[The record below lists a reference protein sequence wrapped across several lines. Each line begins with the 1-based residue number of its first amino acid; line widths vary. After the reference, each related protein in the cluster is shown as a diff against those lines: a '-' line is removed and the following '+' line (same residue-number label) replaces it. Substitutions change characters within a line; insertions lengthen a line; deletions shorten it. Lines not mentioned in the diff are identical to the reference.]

1 VLVYALAK
9 IAQETRDAQGR
20 AIVAGVAAIL
30 VIHVGVNVGMAT
42 GATPVAGIT
51 LPLVSYGGSGIL
63 LNCVA
68 IAVLLR
74 VDYENRVLMR
84 GGKV

>member
-1 VLVYALAK
+1 
-9 IAQETRDAQGR
+9 
-20 AIVAGVAAIL
+20 
-30 VIHVGVNVGMAT
+30 
-42 GATPVAGIT
+42 
-51 LPLVSYGGSGIL
+51 L

-68 IAVLLR
+68 VALLLR